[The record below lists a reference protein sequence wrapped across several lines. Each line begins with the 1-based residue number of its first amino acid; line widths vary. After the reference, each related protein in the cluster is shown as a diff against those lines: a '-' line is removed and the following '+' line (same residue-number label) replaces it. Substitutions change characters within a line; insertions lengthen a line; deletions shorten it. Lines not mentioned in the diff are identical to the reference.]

1 MTAGMT
7 QGYSQKDITKG
18 VLFENNSSWQ
28 RILEKAKMENKYV
41 FVDCYATWCRPCKD
55 MEQRVYPD
63 KAVGEA
69 LNKDFIAVKL
79 QMDRTPTDNDQVKSW
94 YRTAQTF
101 ESAYTINAYPTFL
114 FFDPEGKPVH
124 KAIGYKNAAGFMKLA
139 ADARNP
145 KKQYF
150 AILRNFRPRKL
161 DTAAEKGLAISYQ
174 SIDQSLGAK
183 IATDY
188 LHRIPKGQWGFEDN
202 LSLMT
207 RFGNN
212 PEIRQMAKDYIFR
225 LHEKEFN
232 SKPMLEF
239 LARFTV
245 MPQDRG
251 FTFFYGH
258 IAEADTIMGDPDW
271 AQAKVAQVISHAGFE
286 PLLEAAKKTGA
297 TPNFDSIGSA
307 IAKQYNAYYSVRV
320 IQDGKVHWYGWLV
333 HKKNQPEF
341 WPPLAQVDIER
352 LKRIWDDDR
361 LRNASTTFEVN
372 NVCYTDIFHHSDDSA
387 QLNLAVRWMKEVVQ
401 LEPND
406 FDELD
411 TYACLL
417 YKAGN
422 VDAALQ
428 AEDEILQ
435 FCIKHRKMGTHTRMS
450 HATLAIQR
458 MWNSEKIWEEK
469 EFQD

>member
-1 MTAGMT
+1 MMAFLISKA
-7 QGYSQKDITKG
+7 Q
-18 VLFENNSSWQ
+18 ENNGIQFEQQLNWEEVIS
-28 RILEKAKMENKYV
+28 KAKAAHKYI

-55 MEQRVYPD
+55 MDQRVYPD

-94 YRTAQTF
+94 YRTAKTF

-114 FFDPEGKPVH
+114 FFDPEGRPVH
-124 KAIGYKNAAGFMKLA
+124 KAIGDKSAADFIKLT

-145 KKQYF
+145 RKQYF
-150 AILRNFRPRKL
+150 AILRNFRPGKL

-174 SIDQSLGAK
+174 SIDQSLGGK
-183 IATDY
+183 IAMDY
-188 LHRIPKGQWGFEDN
+188 LHRIPKGQWDFEDN
-202 LSLMT
+202 LSLMMQ
-207 RFGNN
+207 FGNN
-212 PEIRQMAKDYIFR
+212 PEIQQMAKGYINR
-225 LHEKEFN
+225 LAEKEFD
-232 SKPMLEF
+232 SKSMLRF
-239 LARFTV
+239 LARFTS

-286 PLLEAAKKTGA
+286 PLLEAAKKTDA

-307 IAKQYNAYYSVRV
+307 IAKKYNAYYSARV
-320 IQDGKVHWYGWLV
+320 IQDGKIHWYGWIV

-341 WPPLAQVDIER
+341 WPQLTQADIER

-361 LRNASTTFEVN
+361 LRSGSTTFEVN
-372 NVCYTDIFHHSDDSA
+372 NVCYTDIFQHSDDSA
-387 QLNLAVRWMKEVVQ
+387 QLNVAVRWMKEVVQ

-417 YKAGN
+417 YKAGS

-435 FCIKHRKMGTHTRMS
+435 FCIKHRKMGTRTRMS
-450 HATLAIQR
+450 HAILAIQR
-458 MWNSEKIWEEK
+458 MWNGEKIWEEK